1 MSLLVALRRI
11 TRALAIVALGGLSL
25 AATAQ
30 LKVPSGWVLDPAKIQ
45 GRNQFH
51 VIAGPFQAD
60 FGDGKPVDA
69 TGNNGSISGPV
80 LVLIR
85 ARTLAC

>member
-1 MSLLVALRRI
+1 MS
-11 TRALAIVALGGLSL
+11 
-25 AATAQ
+25 
-30 LKVPSGWVLDPAKIQ
+30 SGWVLDPAQIQ

-51 VIAGPFQAD
+51 LVAEPVQAD

-80 LVLIR
+80 WVLIR
-85 ARTLAC
+85 ARPLAC